1 MCIILY
7 MNILLTS
14 KEYKSDLSI
23 EQLQDLISL
32 ISNPAVF
39 ILPEGKAYTDIKKLE
54 ISVQDEPT
62 RVDRMGSKAAEIKIE
77 FK

>member
-39 ILPEGKAYTDIKKLE
+39 ILPLLND
-54 ISVQDEPT
+54 
-62 RVDRMGSKAAEIKIE
+62 
-77 FK
+77 

>member
-7 MNILLTS
+7 MSILLTS

-39 ILPEGKAYTDIKKLE
+39 ILPEGKAYTDIKN
-54 ISVQDEPT
+54 
-62 RVDRMGSKAAEIKIE
+62 
-77 FK
+77 

>member
-23 EQLQDLISL
+23 EQLLDLISL

-39 ILPEGKAYTDIKKLE
+39 ILPEGKAYTDIKKLDCQ
-54 ISVQDEPT
+54 I
-62 RVDRMGSKAAEIKIE
+62 MKI
-77 FK
+77 